1 MSVPRRTGKFIAIGA
16 ILTASACGLSGCG
29 GTANIEVPSA
39 APTSLPATT
48 LVYPAPSTGSD
59 PTPTAKG
66 SATIPIV
73 PLPSSVTLPPGATT
87 PPSPGAATDAT
98 IKATYGKYLYDLS
111 GLDDDLN
118 EDWIQPLA
126 EVTTQRLAVATV
138 REANTILDAQE
149 HGVGLLRDE
158 QVTIK
163 MITPTSALIADC
175 QDEKDFYLAADG
187 TNVPDPSIT
196 RADFAGAAELVLSGT
211 TWLVDT
217 FSTTHTEC
225 TF

>member
-1 MSVPRRTGKFIAIGA
+1 
-16 ILTASACGLSGCG
+16 
-29 GTANIEVPSA
+29 
-39 APTSLPATT
+39 
-48 LVYPAPSTGSD
+48 
-59 PTPTAKG
+59 
-66 SATIPIV
+66 
-73 PLPSSVTLPPGATT
+73 LPSGVTLPPVEPT
-87 PPSPGAATDAT
+87 PPSPGAVTDST
-98 IKATYGKYLYDLS
+98 IKATYEKYLYDLS

-138 REANTILDAQE
+138 REANAILDAQE
-149 HGVGLLRDE
+149 HGVGLLRDD

-163 MITPTSALIADC
+163 LITPTSALIADC

-187 TNVPDPSIT
+187 TNAPDPSIT